1 MFAREY
7 KRSTLKNYM
16 NMNKDMNVW
25 WSSLTIAQKERIACK
40 IVDKKAV
47 EWNDT
52 ITYPACTRL
61 WSSLTPELQQRIHDH
76 CTDAHGYLLKEWSEG
91 KGMSY

>member
-1 MFAREY
+1 
-7 KRSTLKNYM
+7 M
-16 NMNKDMNVW
+16 NTNNANNIW

-40 IVDKKAV
+40 IVDKGMA
-47 EWNDT
+47 EWDDT

-61 WSSLTPELQQRIHDH
+61 WASLTDEQQQRIHDH

>member
-1 MFAREY
+1 MFASEIE
-7 KRSTLKNYM
+7 KTLHYM
-16 NMNKDMNVW
+16 NTNDELNIW

-40 IVDKKAV
+40 IADRQVV

-61 WSSLTPELQQRIHDH
+61 WACLTTEQQQKIHDH
-76 CTDAHGYLLKEWSEG
+76 CTDAHGYLLNDWSEG
-91 KGMSY
+91 NGMSY

>member
-1 MFAREY
+1 MFAFEMKETRQ
-7 KRSTLKNYM
+7 YM
-16 NMNKDMNVW
+16 NANNEMNKW

-40 IVDKKAV
+40 IADHHVV

-61 WSSLTPELQQRIHDH
+61 WTCLPPEIQQKIHDH
-76 CTDAHGYLLKEWSEG
+76 CTDSHGYLLKEWREG
-91 KGMSY
+91 NGMSY